1 MKKLWALG
9 LGLVVLGCPCGLGCT
24 EAAETWAWGAALN
37 IVASVLE
44 SLGTLGGGV

>member
-24 EAAETWAWGAALN
+24 EAAETWAWAAVWN
-37 IVASVLE
+37 IIAATLE
-44 SLGTLGGGV
+44 SLGSVGGA